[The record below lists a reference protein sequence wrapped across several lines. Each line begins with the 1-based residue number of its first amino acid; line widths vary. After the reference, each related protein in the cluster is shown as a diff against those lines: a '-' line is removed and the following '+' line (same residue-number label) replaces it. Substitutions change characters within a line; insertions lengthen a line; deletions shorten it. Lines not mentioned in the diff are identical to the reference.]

1 MNTNSNTMVMNDA
14 NQAQITATFTKKIL
28 AHLDDPDSNKLA
40 QFVQLFN
47 PNNCRI
53 IFNATPFAQATV
65 FLQMWQNQVVQTQHA
80 LTGVDYHAI
89 PGSGTL
95 ICNVNCKVR
104 FDESG
109 RDKMGQDATV
119 PIQPNNTGNRNRPN
133 DMNKPRPLWGPYFGI
148 SLQLIIDDRI
158 FRNDFNGV
166 ISVFNYNMVYKPE
179 DSLLKI

>member
-40 QFVQLFN
+40 QF
-47 PNNCRI
+47 
-53 IFNATPFAQATV
+53 
-65 FLQMWQNQVVQTQHA
+65 VVQTQHA

-166 ISVFNYNMVYKPE
+166 ISGFNYNMVYKPE

>member
-80 LTGVDYHAI
+80 LTGVDYSCY
-89 PGSGTL
+89 SGIRHVDMQRQL
-95 ICNVNCKVR
+95 QSQIRRKR
-104 FDESG
+104 QRQDG
-109 RDKMGQDATV
+109 ARRDSSHSTK
-119 PIQPNNTGNRNRPN
+119 
-133 DMNKPRPLWGPYFGI
+133 
-148 SLQLIIDDRI
+148 
-158 FRNDFNGV
+158 
-166 ISVFNYNMVYKPE
+166 
-179 DSLLKI
+179 